1 LNTKTKRRLVVV
13 SGVIIVV
20 VILALAFIGG
30 RSAAKTVSVAEAVEQ
45 DYTDQKIQ
53 VSGNVVSNSFETKE
67 DILYFSIYDPEGDPT
82 KQLNVMF
89 DGGVTATFGNE
100 VTAICTGR
108 VDSDGV
114 LHASELVTKCPSK
127 YENATNALEIGR
139 LLEYGEE
146 VYDKPVKVTGLVKT
160 ETLKPAGQGE
170 RFVLIDTEGT
180 NEIPVEFEEALSE
193 EITDGSSL
201 VITGSLTSDQRFIAT
216 EVALEG

>member
-1 LNTKTKRRLVVV
+1 MNTKTKRRLVVV